1 MKTCAKLAP
10 GALLVVLGACS
21 DAASGALENQSLGH
35 TTGFF
40 SQLSADTV
48 LCELSGIGEVTL
60 QVTMAFGPDKK
71 AANLSFPPLEQKGE
85 RAQAAGSFIY
95 QGGQSVFAAVE
106 YERAAAIVDP
116 RLGEESRASAL
127 EQRTSLWFPCVL
139 HRVVV
144 DPGHICETTISGT
157 STGDCLE
164 VPASTIEGARL
175 WCSVAPNT
183 PSQFSE

>member
-1 MKTCAKLAP
+1 MTVDAKLAL
-10 GALLVVLGACS
+10 GALLVVFSACP
-21 DAASGALENQSLGH
+21 DTASGALENQSLGR

-40 SQLSADTV
+40 SQLTPDNV
-48 LCELSGIGEVTL
+48 LCELSGIGEVRL

-85 RAQAAGSFIY
+85 RTQAAGTFLY

-144 DPGHICETTISGT
+144 DPGHICETTITGT
-157 STGDCLE
+157 STGDCLD
-164 VPASTIEGARL
+164 VPFSTMEGARL

-183 PSQFSE
+183 PLQFSE